1 MMKKQQ
7 KLLLVL
13 MMAVVLCFMP
23 AGKVYAAVQQRAVE
37 NATTDTT
44 AAEDNK
50 DEVPQL
56 TLKVSSAKAK
66 SVTLKWNKIA
76 GAGKYYVLRST
87 KKKSG
92 YKKIATVSASKNKYT
107 NSKLKESKTYYY
119 KVQGIL
125 ADGTKIESNIKTKV
139 KVKGNY
145 KKGSVYGPSLS
156 TKQLNVVKDYVANF
170 VNVYTEPG
178 MDDFYKVLYAHDYLC
193 NRCSYQTKGWWVK
206 SANTAYGA
214 FKYKKA
220 QCSGYARAFK
230 ALCDGMGVSCR
241 YVHANSKAMNPS
253 HQWNLVKVDK
263 KWYLLDAQLNDSS
276 GGYFCF
282 LIGKDTS
289 KKYFGD
295 VYKYDTKGMPSLSKK
310 DYDFS
315 KYVN

>member
-1 MMKKQQ
+1 MKKCLMVFFA
-7 KLLLVL
+7 LL
-13 MMAVVLCFMP
+13 MTAALCFIPM
-23 AGKVYAAVQQRAVE
+23 GKVYAAVQQRAVE
-37 NATTDTT
+37 DTSTEATE
-44 AAEDNK
+44 AEDKKEEN
-50 DEVPQL
+50 PQL
-56 TLKVSSAKAK
+56 ILKVSSAKAK

-76 GAGKYYVLRST
+76 GAGKYYVFRST

-92 YKKIATVSASKNKYT
+92 YKKIATVNASKNKYT
-107 NSKLKESKTYYY
+107 NSKLKESTTYYY

-125 ADGTKIESNIKTKV
+125 ADGTKIESNVKTKV

-178 MDDFYKVLYAHDYLC
+178 MDDFYKVLYANDYLC
-193 NRCSYQTKGWWVK
+193 NHCSYQTKGWWVK

-263 KWYLLDAQLNDSS
+263 KWYLIDTQLNDSS

-289 KKYFGD
+289 KTYFGD
-295 VYKYDTKGMPSLSKK
+295 IYKYDTKGMPSLSKK